1 MSEKTLGQIGYETYA
16 AAQPAGLSSI
26 DGAQLPVWDDVTPG
40 IKRRWEAAGEA
51 IAVADQMSRSQEN
64 KPPS

>member
-1 MSEKTLGQIGYETYA
+1 MSKTLGQVGYEAYA

-26 DGAQLPVWDDVTPG
+26 SGAELPTWDGQSPG

-64 KPPS
+64 KPAP

>member
-1 MSEKTLGQIGYETYA
+1 MSEKSLGQVGYETYA

-40 IKRRWEAAGEA
+40 IRRRWEAAGEA
-51 IAVADQMSRSQEN
+51 IRQDVLGKATEGDS
-64 KPPS
+64 P